1 MSRLG
6 HIIQIKLNEDIT
18 SEQSVRRSSP
28 LLYAVCCLNGLR
40 FCDQPDLIN
49 TSDHRQLYEEVRDM
63 LGQVV
68 LASPLPIEE
77 LYALLIMSTFEA
89 APRACLH
96 VLSFDAPAN
105 PRPACL
111 RIYRKLAVKWHLC
124 TASHLIHQLCP
135 DTRQFDHGKTSE
147 QGQAIFVLVEQ
158 HLSRQSQVLFSP
170 WEVERMSDCCR
181 FAVGTGK
188 PTTIPWEYIQHCPSI
203 LNHPQASIEDGI
215 ILAEILLLS
224 VLCEKPRS
232 SLLLDRD
239 GQSRDLAAW
248 EQRWAHLLSK

>member
-1 MSRLG
+1 M
-6 HIIQIKLNEDIT
+6 T
-18 SEQSVRRSSP
+18 SEQSVRHSSP

-40 FCDQPDLIN
+40 FCDQPNLIN

-96 VLSFDAPAN
+96 VLISGTLAN
-105 PRPACL
+105 PLAACL
-111 RIYRKLAVKWHLC
+111 RIYRKLAVERHLC
-124 TASHLIHQLCP
+124 TASHLNHRLCP
-135 DTRQFDHGKTSE
+135 DHGQFDHGKTSGQE
-147 QGQAIFVLVEQ
+147 QTIFVLVEQ
-158 HLSRQSQVLFSP
+158 HLPRQSQVLLTP
-170 WEVERMSDCCR
+170 RKIEQMSDCCR

-203 LNHPQASIEDGI
+203 LNHAQASMEDGI